1 MAPVTEI
8 KGGVMIRVIAMFV
21 MFCSVA
27 SARAE
32 TVALT
37 AAAPGC
43 TRASLQ
49 GTVDKYL
56 DALKKGNPSLMPLA
70 SRAKYIERRKEIPF
84 GQGIWQAP
92 LAVDFS
98 RSLLDVEI
106 CETFTEIISAKSSH
120 PYVIGT
126 RLKVVD
132 DKIAEVESL
141 VSDKD
146 DWLFDAANYLK
157 YSSTEKWDIIPPDKR
172 SDRQTLI
179 KVASDYF
186 DIFQDYAAFDKVP
199 WGIPCVRI
207 EGGAYTN
214 PKNEPN
220 PSCTVGV
227 PKGGGVPMT
236 NRRYIVD
243 LDMGTVVGQVD
254 FGGEKGLPD
263 AHTFRLENG
272 KLRYVHVITL
282 CPNGCPK
289 IPMPKDM
296 PK

>member
-1 MAPVTEI
+1 
-8 KGGVMIRVIAMFV
+8 MIRAIAVFV
-21 MFCSVA
+21 LFCFAVPA
-27 SARAE
+27 WAE
-32 TVALT
+32 PALT
-37 AAAPGC
+37 TAAKGC
-43 TRASLQ
+43 TRAGLRKI
-49 GTVDKYL
+49 TNKYL
-56 DALKKGNPSLMPLA
+56 DAVKKGNPSLMPLA
-70 SRAKYIERRKEIPF
+70 PQAKYVERRKDIPL
-84 GQGIWQAP
+84 GQGLWQKP
-92 LAVDFS
+92 MVVDFS
-98 RSLLDVEI
+98 RSFFDVEI
-106 CETFTEIISAKSSH
+106 CESFTEIIHTSSDH

-126 RLKVVD
+126 RLKIVD
-132 DKIAEVESL
+132 GKIEEIESL
-141 VSDKD
+141 ASDNR
-146 DWLFDAANYLK
+146 DWLFNAADYLK
-157 YSSTEKWDIIPPDKR
+157 YSSTEKWDIISPERR

-186 DIFQDYAAFDKVP
+186 DIFQDYSAFNKVP

-207 EGGAYTN
+207 EGGMYTN
-214 PKNEPN
+214 LKNDPN

-243 LDMGTVVGQVD
+243 LDMGTVIGQVD

-289 IPMPKDM
+289 IPPPKE
-296 PK
+296 PL

>member
-1 MAPVTEI
+1 
-8 KGGVMIRVIAMFV
+8 MIRAIVMFV
-21 MFCSVA
+21 LLCSTTSVF
-27 SARAE
+27 AE
-32 TVALT
+32 TAFLG
-37 AAAPGC
+37 AAAAGC

-49 GTVDKYL
+49 AAVDKYL
-56 DALKKGNPSLMPLA
+56 DALKKGDPSLMPLA
-70 SRAKYIERRKEIPF
+70 PQAKYIERRQEIPF

-92 LAVDFS
+92 LQIDFS
-98 RSLLDVEI
+98 RSLLDVDI
-106 CETFTEIISAKSSH
+106 CESFSEIISAKTSH

-126 RLKVVD
+126 RLKVAD
-132 DKIAEVESL
+132 NKIEEVESL
-141 VSDKD
+141 VSDNR
-146 DWLFDAANYLK
+146 DWLFDADNYLK

-172 SDRQTLI
+172 SDRETLI

-186 DIFQDYAAFDKVP
+186 DIFQDYSAFPKVP

-214 PKNEPN
+214 LKNEPN

-243 LDMGTVVGQVD
+243 LDMGSVVGQVD
-254 FGGEKGLPD
+254 FGGEKGLWD

-296 PK
+296 PQ

>member
-1 MAPVTEI
+1 M
-8 KGGVMIRVIAMFV
+8 MIRSILMFV
-21 MFCSVA
+21 LLFSVLSVHA
-27 SARAE
+27 GTLQE
-32 TVALT
+32 
-37 AAAPGC
+37 APAVTGC
-43 TRASLQ
+43 TRKNLQ
-49 GTVDKYL
+49 ETVDKYL
-56 DALKKGNPSLMPLA
+56 DALEKGIPSLMPLA
-70 SRAKYIERRKEIPF
+70 PDATYTENRKVIAF
-84 GQGIWQAP
+84 GQGIWQTP
-92 LAVDFS
+92 LTIDFQ
-98 RSLLDVEI
+98 RSLYDVNI
-106 CETFTEIISAKSSH
+106 CETFSEIIHTSSSH

-126 RLKVVD
+126 RLKVVNG
-132 DKIAEVESL
+132 KIIEVESL
-141 VSDKD
+141 VSDED
-146 DWLFDAANYLK
+146 DWLFDATNYLK

-179 KVASDYF
+179 QVASDYF
-186 DIFQDYAAFDKVP
+186 DIFQDYSAFPKVP

-214 PKNEPN
+214 PQNDPD

-243 LDMGTVVGQVD
+243 LELGAVVGQVD
-254 FGGEKGLPD
+254 FGGANGLPD

-282 CPNGCPK
+282 CPNGCPR

>member
-1 MAPVTEI
+1 MMRAIIV
-8 KGGVMIRVIAMFV
+8 FV
-21 MFCSVA
+21 LLCSTLSVH
-27 SARAE
+27 AE
-32 TVALT
+32 TVLLT
-37 AAAPGC
+37 PAAAGC

-49 GTVDKYL
+49 GAVDKYL

-70 SRAKYIERRKEIPF
+70 PQAKYIERRKEIPF

-92 LAVDFS
+92 LVVDFS
-98 RSLLDVEI
+98 RSLYDVDI
-106 CETFTEIISAKSSH
+106 CEIFAEVISAKTSH

-132 DKIAEVESL
+132 DKITEVESL
-141 VSDKD
+141 VSDTR
-146 DWLFDAANYLK
+146 DWLFDADNYLK
-157 YSSTEKWDIIPPDKR
+157 YSSTESWDIIPPEKR
-172 SDRQTLI
+172 SDRKTLI

-186 DIFQDYAAFDKVP
+186 DIFQDYSAFDKVP

-207 EGGAYTN
+207 EGGMYTN

-243 LDMGTVVGQVD
+243 LDMGAVVGQVD
-254 FGGEKGLPD
+254 FGGEKGLWD
-263 AHTFRLENG
+263 SHIFRLENG

-289 IPMPKDM
+289 IPAPKDM

>member
-1 MAPVTEI
+1 
-8 KGGVMIRVIAMFV
+8 MIRVITVLVFL
-21 MFCSVA
+21 CSLA
-27 SARAE
+27 SVHAE
-32 TVALT
+32 TVLLT
-37 AAAPGC
+37 AAEKGC
-43 TRASLQ
+43 TRESLQ
-49 GTVDKYL
+49 GTVDEYM
-56 DALKKGNPSLMPLA
+56 DALKQGNTSLMPLA
-70 SRAKYIERRKEIPF
+70 PQARYIENRKEIPF
-84 GQGIWQAP
+84 GQGIFQAP
-92 LAVDFS
+92 LTVDFD
-98 RSLLDVEI
+98 RSLFDVEI
-106 CETFTEIISAKSSH
+106 CETWTEIISAKGSH

-132 DKIAEVESL
+132 NKIAEVESL
-141 VSDKD
+141 VSDED
-146 DWLFDAANYLK
+146 DWLFNADNYLK
-157 YSSTEKWDIIPPDKR
+157 YSSTEKWDIIPVDKR
-172 SDRQTLI
+172 TDRQTLI
-179 KVASDYF
+179 NVASDYF
-186 DIFQDYAAFDKVP
+186 DIFQDYSAFDKVP

-214 PKNEPN
+214 IKNDPN

-236 NRRYIVD
+236 NRRYLVD

-254 FGGEKGLPD
+254 FGGPKGLWD

>member
-1 MAPVTEI
+1 
-8 KGGVMIRVIAMFV
+8 MIRATAVLMLLSCAMP
-21 MFCSVA
+21 
-27 SARAE
+27 ARAE
-32 TVALT
+32 TVLT
-37 AAAPGC
+37 AAAEGC

-49 GTVDKYL
+49 EATNQYL
-56 DALKKGNPSLMPLA
+56 DALKKGNTSLMPLA
-70 SRAKYIERRKEIPF
+70 PQAKYIERRKEVPL
-84 GQGIWQAP
+84 GQGLWQKP
-92 LAVDFS
+92 LVVDFS
-98 RSLLDVEI
+98 RSFFDVEI
-106 CETFTEIISAKSSH
+106 CESFTEIIHTSSDH
-120 PYVIGT
+120 AYVIGT

-132 DKIAEVESL
+132 GKIAEVESL
-141 VSDKD
+141 ASDER
-146 DWLFDAANYLK
+146 DWLFNAVDYLK
-157 YSSTEKWDIIPPDKR
+157 YSSTEKWDILPPEKR

-186 DIFQDYAAFDKVP
+186 DIFQDYSAFDRVP

-214 PKNEPN
+214 PKNDPN

-243 LDMGTVVGQVD
+243 LDMGTVIGQVD

-289 IPMPKDM
+289 IPPPKEL
-296 PK
+296 PQ

>member
-1 MAPVTEI
+1 MNRSI
-8 KGGVMIRVIAMFV
+8 IAFV
-21 MFCSVA
+21 LF
-27 SARAE
+27 
-32 TVALT
+32 LGT
-37 AAAPGC
+37 AALVHAEAVLLPAPEGC
-43 TRASLQ
+43 SRSSLQ
-49 GTVDKYL
+49 AIADKYVE
-56 DALKKGNPSLMPLA
+56 ALKQGKPSLMPLA
-70 SRAKYIERRKEIPF
+70 SQVKYIERRKEVPL
-84 GQGIWQAP
+84 GQGFWKTP
-92 LAVDFS
+92 VVVDFH
-98 RSLLDVEI
+98 RTLVDVDI
-106 CETFTEIISAKSSH
+106 CETFTEVISAKNS
-120 PYVIGT
+120 PQYVTGT

-132 DKIAEVESL
+132 GKVTEIESL
-141 VSDKD
+141 VSDKN
-146 DWLFDAANYLK
+146 DWLFNADNYLK
-157 YSSTEKWDIIPPDKR
+157 YSSTEKWDIIPKEKH

-186 DIFQDYAAFDKVP
+186 DIFTDYSAFPKVP

-214 PKNEPN
+214 STNDPN

-243 LDMGTVVGQVD
+243 LDMGAVVGQID

-263 AHTFRLENG
+263 AHTFRLEDG

-289 IPMPKDM
+289 IPAPKDM
-296 PK
+296 PPNSKPQ

>member
-1 MAPVTEI
+1 
-8 KGGVMIRVIAMFV
+8 MIRAIIVFV
-21 MFCSVA
+21 LLCSTLSVH
-27 SARAE
+27 AE
-32 TVALT
+32 TVLLT
-37 AAAPGC
+37 PAAAGC

-49 GTVDKYL
+49 GVADKYV

-70 SRAKYIERRKEIPF
+70 PQAKYIERRKEIPF

-92 LAVDFS
+92 LVVDFS
-98 RSLLDVEI
+98 RSLYDADI
-106 CETFTEIISAKSSH
+106 CEIFTEVISAKTSH

-126 RLKVVD
+126 RLKVID
-132 DKIAEVESL
+132 GKITEVESL
-141 VSDKD
+141 VSDTR
-146 DWLFDAANYLK
+146 DWLFDADNYLK
-157 YSSTEKWDIIPPDKR
+157 YSSTENWDIIPPEKR
-172 SDRQTLI
+172 SDRNTLI

-186 DIFQDYAAFDKVP
+186 DIFQDYSAFDKVP

-254 FGGEKGLPD
+254 FGGEKGLWD
-263 AHTFRLENG
+263 SHMFRLENG

-282 CPNGCPK
+282 CPDGCPK
-289 IPMPKDM
+289 IPPPKDM

>member
-1 MAPVTEI
+1 
-8 KGGVMIRVIAMFV
+8 MIRVIALFV
-21 MFCSVA
+21 LLCAALPV
-27 SARAE
+27 RAE
-32 TVALT
+32 TALST
-37 AAAPGC
+37 AAKPGC

-49 GTVDKYL
+49 KNVDKYL
-56 DALKKGNPSLMPLA
+56 AALNKGKPSKMSLA
-70 SRAKYIERRKEIPF
+70 KQAKYSENRKEIPF

-92 LAVDFS
+92 LAIDFD
-98 RSLLDVEI
+98 RSILDVEA

-126 RLKVVD
+126 RLKVAD
-132 DKIAEVESL
+132 GKISEIESL

-146 DWLFDAANYLK
+146 DWLFNADNYLK
-157 YSSTEKWDIIPPDKR
+157 YSSTETWDIIPADKR

-186 DIFQDYAAFDKVP
+186 DIFQDYSAFDKVP

-207 EGGAYTN
+207 EGGMYTN

-227 PKGGGVPMT
+227 PKGGGVLMT

-243 LDMGTVVGQVD
+243 LDMGTVVGLID

-289 IPMPKDM
+289 IPAPKDT
-296 PK
+296 PKSKSE